1 VEKKSVQFR
10 LPLDLL
16 KRIEEDAMAE
26 GRERQSGRAYNPSAV
41 VERIIREYYD
51 ARPKRPRLS
60 K

>member
-1 VEKKSVQFR
+1 MEKKSVQFR

-51 ARPKRPRLS
+51 ARPKRVVRG